1 MRIATTV
8 RNALAD
14 AFDAAVNAGTPASKL
29 QLRTGNAPA
38 ATTDAAA
45 GTLLA
50 EFTLPDPAFGNAASG
65 VVTAN
70 AISNTTGLAAGTVGH
85 FRVIDGDGVCVEDSQ
100 SVGTSGTELVIN
112 TTTVSVGLTMSVSSW
127 TVTMPAGSV

>member
-8 RNALAD
+8 RTSLAD
-14 AFDAAVNAGTPASKL
+14 AFDDAVNAGASESKL

-50 EFTLPDPAFGNAASG
+50 EFTLPDPCFGAASSG
-65 VVTAN
+65 VITAN
-70 AISNTTGLAAGTVGH
+70 AISNATGAAAGTVGH
-85 FRVIDGDGVCVEDSQ
+85 FRVLDGNGVCVEDSE

-112 TTTVSVGLTMSVSSW
+112 TTTVSVGLTVSISSW
-127 TVTMPAGSV
+127 TVTVPAGSV